1 MPIFNDITGSADA
14 PIWANTSCCCTG
26 GAVSYELDL
35 VFKDYQRANEDI
47 SEEAVNF
54 FCESKYRL
62 C

>member
-14 PIWANTSCCCTG
+14 PLWANTSCCCTS

-54 FCESKYRL
+54 FC
-62 C
+62 